1 MSFKTK
7 FTAVTVAISLSLTGT
22 GCSSSGGFSLGGSD
36 SNVNPELKK
45 DEPSFFSKSGAA
57 ACAGGAALAG
67 LSCLLLKK
75 DKKAVCLA
83 AAAAGCAVAMT
94 GNYMLDKLRADYS
107 NLEDQL
113 DATKAKVQDSLNS
126 TQSLKTSV
134 DDTLAAD
141 ENEIK
146 QIEAG
151 INDGTK
157 TKADLEKK
165 ADEMA
170 KNLAYMQERL
180 NADKEN
186 VKAQTDALEGLKEG
200 KGGVGA
206 LDTDNA
212 IAKQKA
218 LEEKIAQTNESI
230 SALEGAIEN
239 YSEKTLA
246 VKSKVNGIS
255 AA

>member
-1 MSFKTK
+1 MSFKNK
-7 FTAVTVAISLSLTGT
+7 FTAVSVAISLALAGT
-22 GCSSSGGFSLGGSD
+22 GCSSSGGLSFGGSD

-57 ACAGGAALAG
+57 ACAGGALLAG
-67 LSCLLLKK
+67 VSCLLLKK
-75 DKKAVCLA
+75 DEKAVCLA

-94 GNYMLDKLRADYS
+94 GNYMLDKLRANYS

-113 DATKAKVQDSLNS
+113 DATKAKVQDSLKS
-126 TQSLKTSV
+126 TESLKSSV
-134 DDTLAAD
+134 NDTLVAD

-151 INDGTK
+151 IKDGSR

-165 ADEMA
+165 ADEMT

-186 VKAQTDALEGLKEG
+186 LKAQTDALEGLKEG

-206 LDTDNA
+206 IDTDNA

-218 LEEKIAQTNESI
+218 LEDKIAETNESI
-230 SALEGAIEN
+230 CALEGAIEN

-246 VKSKVNGIS
+246 LKNKVNGIS